1 MGITFRARI
10 VKNGGSAVRPE
21 SESRV
26 LGEGAA
32 IPSPSVRESG
42 ERCKLPQWDMGRSA
56 GD

>member
-1 MGITFRARI
+1 MGIIFRART
-10 VKNGGSAVRPE
+10 VKNGGSAARPE

-32 IPSPSVRESG
+32 SPSPPVRESG
-42 ERCKLPQWDMGRSA
+42 KRCKLPQWDMGRSA